1 MSDIATTTLHWL
13 AGAMLIPDIVMLI
26 GFAAFC
32 LISLGGLAGEAWRR
46 HRFAPQWRG
55 FIARLAA
62 DPSRRWR
69 LPEAPAGLGV
79 VDHALRLIAAAPG
92 GYAHILDLTQLEVE
106 CRLDR
111 LLLGIRLGP
120 ILGLAGTL
128 IPLGP
133 TLLALTKWDLSALSS
148 QLVIAFNAT
157 IVGLFIGGTCYAIHL
172 VRRRWYRADLTDL
185 EYALPRLEAEPCAI
199 SA

>member
-1 MSDIATTTLHWL
+1 MSDLATTTLHWL
-13 AGAMLIPDIVMLI
+13 AGAMLVPDIVLLI

-32 LISLGGLAGEAWRR
+32 LVSLGGLAGEAWRR
-46 HRFAPQWRG
+46 HRHGPAWRG

-62 DPSRRWR
+62 EPGRSWR
-69 LPEAPAGLGV
+69 LPEAPGGLGV
-79 VDHALRLIAAAPG
+79 CDHALRLIAAAPG
-92 GYAHILDLTQLEVE
+92 GHARVLDLTQLAVE
-106 CRLDR
+106 SRLDR

-133 TLLALTKWDLSALSS
+133 TLLALTSWDLSALST
-148 QLVIAFNAT
+148 QLVVAFNAT
-157 IVGLFIGGTCYAIHL
+157 IVGLFIGGSCYGIHL
-172 VRRRWYRADLTDL
+172 VRRRWYRADLADL
-185 EYALPRLEAEPCAI
+185 EYALPRLEVAPCAA